1 MSTTQQYWPLVL
13 ETLKKSV
20 SSTNYKTWLSNLEFG
35 STSNQGRKLI
45 LKVGS
50 GFTKEYI
57 EKKFK
62 TELSQA
68 IARYYPKVLHVDY
81 QIVAKEAI
89 ENLIQQEILPFTKLE
104 NQIETTKSDDEIGQ
118 IKDFL
123 PKRNISNLNPKYT
136 LENFVVNSS
145 NELAVSVAKS
155 IIREPGQHYNPVF
168 LYSSTGMGKTHL
180 LQAIGQKLL
189 EERPEF
195 KIKYTTLETFFNHF
209 ISSVQK
215 NKGIDFRDYY
225 RSVDILLIDDIQ
237 FIRGKD
243 ATQEAFFHTFNELH
257 QQNKQIVIAS
267 DRPPRL
273 LEGVEDRLISR
284 FEWGMVADISQP
296 TLEDKIA
303 IFEKKLEL
311 TGMKL
316 KKTQITQ
323 ICANPNLNIR
333 DLEGVLNRVQAR
345 LKLLP
350 GAELTD
356 ADLLKINPQ
365 SQVSGLI
372 QINIGKQPLT
382 TEQVFEAV
390 SKSCNVSKKDILGTS
405 REKNLAE
412 ARQIAMWFCK
422 SELELSFPTIGK
434 LFGGKDHTTIMH
446 GYNKIQRVKEDVK
459 IKQKI
464 DYIKQLL
471 GII

>member
-1 MSTTQQYWPLVL
+1 MSTTQQYWPMVL

-20 SSTNYKTWLSNLEFG
+20 SSTNYKTWLSTLEFS
-35 STSNQGRKLI
+35 STTNQGRKLV
-45 LKVGS
+45 LKVSS

-62 TELSQA
+62 TELSEA
-68 IARYYPKVLHVDY
+68 IAKYYPKVLHIDYDIAAKQVD
-81 QIVAKEAI
+81 Q
-89 ENLIQQEILPFTKLE
+89 NLTQQEIILPE
-104 NQIETTKSDDEIGQ
+104 NQVIIQNKTKDDSEISQ
-118 IKDFL
+118 IGDFL

-180 LQAIGQKLL
+180 LQAIGQKLS

-215 NKGIDFRDYY
+215 NKGMDFREYY
-225 RSVDILLIDDIQ
+225 RSVDLLLIDDIQ

-284 FEWGMVADISQP
+284 FEWGMVADINQP

-303 IFEKKLEL
+303 IFEKKLET
-311 TGMKL
+311 TGIKL
-316 KKTQITQ
+316 KKSQITQ
-323 ICANPNLNIR
+323 ICTNVNLNIR
-333 DLEGVLNRVQAR
+333 DLEGVLNRIQAR

-356 ADLLKINPQ
+356 QDLLKINPQ
-365 SQVSGLI
+365 SQLSGLI

-390 SKSCNVSKKDILGTS
+390 SKGCSVTKKEILGTS
-405 REKNLAE
+405 REKNLVQG
-412 ARQIAMWFCK
+412 RQIAMWFCK
-422 SELELSFPTIGK
+422 AELELSFPTIGK

-446 GYNKIQRVKEDVK
+446 GYNKIEKSKEEPK

-471 GII
+471 GL